1 MDGTRLHRIA
11 RLAAM
16 AILLSGLCWA
26 GPDGK
31 PRCTAKLRGRF
42 WPEAANSD
50 RKLVSTLAR
59 SGQLEMCVVRVWRH
73 RWEALTVHVSQLAK
87 ERGRKAAEGGP
98 GAPRTD

>member
-1 MDGTRLHRIA
+1 MRLHRIA

-16 AILLSGLCWA
+16 AVLLSGLCWA
-26 GPDGK
+26 EQDGK

-50 RKLVSTLAR
+50 RELVSTLAR
-59 SGQLEMCVVRVWRH
+59 SGQLEMCVVRVWKH
-73 RWEALTVHVSQLAK
+73 RWEALTVHVGQLGK
-87 ERGRKAAEGGP
+87 EHGPKATEGNP